1 MVSNLINVAKAI
13 TDPRFSQKFKV
24 FRKSGEWV
32 KGRFTESEKEISM
45 IGVVT
50 PSKPKEI
57 EMIPEGDRVGGEITI
72 HTTRKLYTTRSINTS
87 EANEEN
93 QGTSDIIEWQ
103 SERYKLYQVNDYS
116 QYGYY
121 SAIGM
126 RLVSN

>member
-1 MVSNLINVAKAI
+1 MVSNLINVAHAVN
-13 TDPRFSQKFKV
+13 DPRFSQKFKV

-32 KGRFTESEKEISM
+32 RGRFIESEKEISM
-45 IGVVT
+45 IGVIT
-50 PSKPKEI
+50 PSRPKEI

-72 HTTRKLYTTRSINTS
+72 HTTRKLYTTHSIQDEKS
-87 EANEEN
+87 ENEFE
-93 QGTSDIIEWQ
+93 GTSDQIEWQ
-103 SERYKLYQVNDYS
+103 GERYKLYQVSDYS

>member
-1 MVSNLINVAKAI
+1 MINVAKAI

-24 FRKSGEWV
+24 FRKSGEWIR
-32 KGRFTESEKEISM
+32 GRFEENEKEISM
-45 IGVVT
+45 IGVIA

-57 EMIPEGDRVGGEITI
+57 EMIPEGDRVGEEITI
-72 HTTRKLYTTRSINTS
+72 HTTRKLYTTHAIQDEES
-87 EANEEN
+87 ENEF
-93 QGTSDIIEWQ
+93 QGTSDEIEWQ
-103 SERYKLYQVNDYS
+103 EERYKLYQVNDYS

>member
-1 MVSNLINVAKAI
+1 MINVAHAVN
-13 TDPRFSQKFKV
+13 DPRFSQSFKV
-24 FRKSGEWV
+24 FRKSGEWI
-32 KGRFTESEKEISM
+32 KGRFVEEEKEISFT
-45 IGVVT
+45 GVIT

-72 HTTRKLYTTRSINTS
+72 HTTRKLYTTHSIQDEES
-87 EANEEN
+87 ANDFE
-93 QGTSDIIEWQ
+93 GTSDEIEWQ
-103 SERYKLYQVNDYS
+103 GERYKLYQVNDYS

>member
-1 MVSNLINVAKAI
+1 MINVAHAI

-24 FRKSGEWV
+24 FRKSGEWIR
-32 KGRFTESEKEISM
+32 GRFEEIEKEISM
-45 IGVVT
+45 IGVIA

-72 HTTRKLYTTRSINTS
+72 HTIRKLYTTRSIDTS
-87 EANEEN
+87 EDNGEN

-103 SERYKLYQVNDYS
+103 GERYKLYQVNDYS

>member
-1 MVSNLINVAKAI
+1 MINVSKAI
-13 TDPRFSQKFKV
+13 NDPRFSQSFKV
-24 FRKSGEWV
+24 FRKSGEWI
-32 KGRFTESEKEISM
+32 KGRFIEEEKELSFT
-45 IGVVT
+45 GVIT

-72 HTTRKLYTTRSINTS
+72 HTTKKLYTTHSIQDEES
-87 EANEEN
+87 ENDFE
-93 QGTSDIIEWQ
+93 GTSDQIEWQ
-103 SERYKLYQVNDYS
+103 GDRYKLYQVNDYS

>member
-1 MVSNLINVAKAI
+1 MINVAHAVL
-13 TDPRFSQKFKV
+13 DPRFAQTFKV
-24 FRKSGEWV
+24 FRKTGEWL
-32 KGRFTESEKEISM
+32 KGRFVESEKEMSM
-45 IGVVT
+45 VGVIT

-72 HTTRKLYTTRSINTS
+72 HTTTKLYTTHAIQDEES
-87 EANEEN
+87 ENDFE
-93 QGTSDIIEWQ
+93 GTSDQIECQ
-103 SERYKLYQVNDYS
+103 GERYKLYQVNDYS